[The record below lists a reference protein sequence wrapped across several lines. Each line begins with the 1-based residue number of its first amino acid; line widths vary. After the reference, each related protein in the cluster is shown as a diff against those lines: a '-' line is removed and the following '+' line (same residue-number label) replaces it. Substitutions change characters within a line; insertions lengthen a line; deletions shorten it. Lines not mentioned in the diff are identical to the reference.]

1 MRTPFLRES
10 SPDEQPSAPGRG
22 AAFRALLPVVLC
34 FVAAVGFVLMAV
46 FVQSIVAASMFTTA
60 AIVFLGI
67 GLILGLSMWVF
78 PDLPR

>member
-10 SPDEQPSAPGRG
+10 SPDEPPVPRRGSAYM
-22 AAFRALLPVVLC
+22 AWLPVLLC
-34 FVAAVGFVLMAV
+34 IVAAVGFVLVAV
-46 FVQSIVAASMFTTA
+46 FVQNLIAASMFTTA

-67 GLILGLSMWVF
+67 GLLLGLNMWVF

>member
-10 SPDEQPSAPGRG
+10 SPDEQPSAPERG

>member
-10 SPDEQPSAPGRG
+10 SPDEPPALQRRSACM
-22 AAFRALLPVVLC
+22 AWLPVLLC
-34 FVAAVGFVLMAV
+34 IVAAVGFVLVAV
-46 FVQSIVAASMFTTA
+46 FVQNIVAASMFTTA

-67 GLILGLSMWVF
+67 GLLLGLSMWVF